1 MLHSMGYK
9 ISYLPQFG
17 RFQGKYVLVHIL
29 SKVCILGVLMV
40 RHRASNGK
48 MNKIDKNRKTQV
60 FILVGQNIIEF
71 LDFIKNSHPI
81 HPINR

>member
-1 MLHSMGYK
+1 MGYK
-9 ISYLPQFG
+9 ISYLPHFG

-48 MNKIDKNRKTQV
+48 MNKIDKNSKNTGV
-60 FILVGQNIIEF
+60 YIVPLKNLIFI
-71 LDFIKNSHPI
+71 DFIKNGQTN
-81 HPINR
+81 NR